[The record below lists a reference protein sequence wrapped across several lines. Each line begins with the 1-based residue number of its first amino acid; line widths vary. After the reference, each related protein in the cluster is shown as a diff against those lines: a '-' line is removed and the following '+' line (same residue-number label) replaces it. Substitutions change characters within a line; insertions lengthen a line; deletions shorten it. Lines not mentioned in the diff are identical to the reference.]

1 MGLTRREAEIAALIA
16 GGLTNREIAARL
28 FISSRTVDGHVE
40 QILAKLEFK
49 SRSEVAAWLSR
60 GGPTSAKEDAGNLP
74 AALSTFVGRSHELA
88 EGRRLLE
95 SRRMLTVTGPGG
107 CGKTRFAIELA
118 GGFARRFA
126 GGAWFVDLAR
136 VSEAGGVTEAV
147 ARTLRLNH
155 QAARSLE
162 EVLIASLR
170 ERHLLLL
177 LDNCEHLVGP
187 TGALVARLLSACPGV
202 RLLAT
207 TREALRIPGE
217 ALWPLGGLSPAE
229 SVELFLERA
238 SLERPEWRPTETET
252 AAVANICERLDGLPL
267 ALELAAVRL
276 AALSP
281 SEILAHLDRR
291 LQLLTQSGRTNPGRQ
306 QTLRAAIDWSYE
318 LLAEDERR
326 AFRQAAVFAGAFSI
340 DALQTMLGSVTPR
353 VEVIELVSQLIG
365 KSLLSRVEPEP
376 GASRFRMLETLR
388 EYGLVRLAEA
398 GEADA
403 ARRAAAEY
411 FLALAEGLEPEMRLA
426 SEAAGR
432 QLDLGYADLRESLRW
447 SIDNEAGMALRLSS
461 ALAPYWNQRGLLVEG
476 RKLLEAA
483 LATGAGEAGIRA
495 LVLARGAT
503 LASVAGDREGRRRL
517 AEEALDVGGPARA
530 WPAIALARS
539 NLALAASA
547 EGEYETAAEYVAQ
560 AADAARRSGEAYWL
574 FFPRQCALDLELR
587 RGKAADVQRAAGEL
601 LAVCRELDYSF
612 GECVAR
618 ALLAMR
624 AAADR
629 DASLA
634 IPNAA
639 RGIELARRFGYRHWG
654 GRALL
659 AVAWLAAQKAD
670 AETYWL
676 LVSASAV
683 LRDHQPLD
691 KFWREVDL
699 TMRRVVAGDE
709 RRANVI
715 ADGERLSAEDA
726 YTVAT
731 EYLKSKTWNRSKSV

>member
-1 MGLTRREAEIAALIA
+1 MTLTRREAEVAELIA
-16 GGLTNREIAARL
+16 VGLTNREIAARL
-28 FISSRTVDGHVE
+28 FLSPRTVDGHVE
-40 QILAKLEFK
+40 QILAKLEMK
-49 SRSEVAAWLSR
+49 SRSEVGAWLSR
-60 GGPTSAKEDAGNLP
+60 GGPTSFKEPAGNLP
-74 AALSTFVGRSHELA
+74 VALSTFVGRSHELA

-107 CGKTRFAIELA
+107 CGKTRFVIELA
-118 GGFARRFA
+118 GGVAGRFA

-136 VSEAGGVTEAV
+136 VSEAGGVTEEV
-147 ARTLRLNH
+147 ARTMGLNH
-155 QAARSLE
+155 QTARSLE

-187 TGALVARLLSACPGV
+187 AGELAARLLSACRGV
-202 RLLAT
+202 RLLTA
-207 TREALRIPGE
+207 TREALHIPGE
-217 ALWPLGGLSPAE
+217 AVWPLGGLSPAE

-238 SLERPEWRPTETET
+238 SLERPDWSPTVKEM
-252 AAVANICERLDGLPL
+252 AAVANICKRLDGLPL

-281 SEILAHLDRR
+281 AEILAHLDHR
-291 LQLLTQSGRTNPGRQ
+291 LQVLTQSGRTIPGRQ

-318 LLAEDERR
+318 LLDETERR

-340 DALQTMLGSVTPR
+340 DALQTVLGSVTPGR
-353 VEVIELVSQLIG
+353 VEVIELVSRLIE

-388 EYGLVRLAEA
+388 EYGLARLTEA
-398 GEADA
+398 GEEDA
-403 ARRAAAEY
+403 ARRAAADY
-411 FLALAEGLEPEMRLA
+411 FVALAEGLENEVRLA
-426 SEAAGR
+426 SEVAGR
-432 QLDLGYADLRESLRW
+432 ELDLDYADLRESLRW
-447 SIDNEAGMALRLSS
+447 SIDNEAGVALRLSS
-461 ALAPYWNQRGLLVEG
+461 ALAPYWNQRGLLGEG

-483 LATGAGEAGIRA
+483 LATGAGEAGLRA

-503 LASVAGDREGRRRL
+503 LASTAGDREGRRRL
-517 AEEALDVGGPARA
+517 AEEALGVGQPARA

-539 NLALAASA
+539 NLAFDASA

-560 AADAARRSGEAYWL
+560 AADAARRSSEAYWL
-574 FFPRQCALDLELR
+574 FFPRVSALDLELR
-587 RGKAADVQRAAGEL
+587 RGQTADVQKVADEL
-601 LAVCRELDYSF
+601 LAVCRELEYSF

-618 ALLAMR
+618 GLLATR
-624 AAADR
+624 GAADR

-670 AETYWL
+670 ADTYWL
-676 LVSASAV
+676 LAGTSAV

-691 KFWREVDL
+691 KFWRDVDL
-699 TMRRVVAGDE
+699 TMLRLVPGE
-709 RRANVI
+709 RPAELI
-715 ADGERLSAEDA
+715 GEGERLSAEDA
-726 YTVAT
+726 YTLAT
-731 EYLKSKTWNRSKSV
+731 EYLKSKTLNRFKSV